1 MRQILGDILWSFEQ
15 NVTQFWA
22 TFYKALDEMLLIFK
36 RNVTQGIG
44 RNFTQF
50 WRNVT
55 KPKKQAWDLPRGQSF
70 SYAAARSLG

>member
-1 MRQILGDILWSFEQ
+1 MLLSFGQHFTKLWTKCYSF
-15 NVTQFWA
+15 
-22 TFYKALDEMLLIFK
+22 LSEMLLSFK